1 MVVPTP
7 MQVPGDPSE
16 GQSEANLMRQVAA
29 GEIGGLE
36 TLYDRY
42 HAIAYALA
50 LRITAEAGLA
60 EDVVQD
66 SFLGL
71 WRNAARYAEDK
82 GTVKGWLLAIV
93 RHRAIDS
100 MRRRRNGVVIGD
112 ETEEPLPAALTLP
125 DIWPEVSGRLD
136 AQTIRL
142 ALAKLPEA
150 QRDAIELAYYDG
162 LTQREIATRTG
173 APLGTVKSRMR
184 LGLVSLRRE
193 LIEFA
198 DGSDGSGRADRAA
211 GAFAV
216 PLAGSKG
223 ES

>member
-1 MVVPTP
+1 
-7 MQVPGDPSE
+7 
-16 GQSEANLMRQVAA
+16 MRQVAA

-42 HAIAYALA
+42 HAVAYALA
-50 LRITAEAGLA
+50 LRITTETGLA

-82 GTVKGWLLAIV
+82 GSVKGWLLAIV

-100 MRRRRNGVVIGD
+100 MRRRRNGVTIGD
-112 ETEEPLPAALTLP
+112 ETEEPLPASLTLP
-125 DIWPEVSGRLD
+125 DIWPEVAGRLD
-136 AQTIRL
+136 AEMIQGALQT
-142 ALAKLPEA
+142 LPNL
-150 QRDAIELAYYDG
+150 QREAIELAYFDG
-162 LTQREIATRTG
+162 LTQREIAGKTG

-193 LIEFA
+193 LAELA
-198 DGSDGSGRADRAA
+198 DAEGSNGKGKKVKLNQMLVPVTGR
-211 GAFAV
+211 
-216 PLAGSKG
+216 KG
-223 ES
+223 EA

>member
-1 MVVPTP
+1 MVVPQP
-7 MQVPGDPSE
+7 MDMPRSPSE
-16 GQSEANLMRQVAA
+16 AQSEAQLMRQVAA

-42 HAIAYALA
+42 HAVAYALA
-50 LRITAEAGLA
+50 LRITTETGLA

-71 WRNAARYAEDK
+71 WRNAGRYVEDK
-82 GTVKGWLLAIV
+82 GSVKGWLLAIV

-100 MRRRRNGVVIGD
+100 MRRRHNGVAIGD
-112 ETEEPLPAALTLP
+112 ETEEPLPPSLTLP
-125 DIWPEVSGRLD
+125 DIWPEVAGRLD
-136 AQTIRL
+136 AETVRV
-142 ALAKLPEA
+142 ALVKLPDA
-150 QRDAIELAYYDG
+150 QREAIELAYFDG
-162 LTQREIATRTG
+162 LTQREIAIRTG

-198 DGSDGSGRADRAA
+198 DGSDGMGPQFGDVAVSLPANGR
-211 GAFAV
+211 
-216 PLAGSKG
+216 KG
-223 ES
+223 EA

>member
-1 MVVPTP
+1 
-7 MQVPGDPSE
+7 
-16 GQSEANLMRQVAA
+16 MRQVAA

-50 LRITAEAGLA
+50 LRITTETAAA

-71 WRNAARYAEDK
+71 WRNATRYAEEK
-82 GTVKGWLLAIV
+82 GSVKGWLLAIV

-100 MRRRRNGVVIGD
+100 MRRRRNGATIAD
-112 ETEEPLPAALTLP
+112 ETEEPLPAALTIP

-136 AQTIRL
+136 AEQVRRALQT
-142 ALAKLPEA
+142 LPVA
-150 QRDAIELAYYDG
+150 QRETNEMAYFDG
-162 LTQREIATRTG
+162 LTQREIATKTG

-193 LIEFA
+193 LMDFA
-198 DGSDGSGRADRAA
+198 DGSNGAGPTLGASGAA
-211 GAFAV
+211 ALSWGR
-216 PLAGSKG
+216 PEG
-223 ES
+223 EG

>member
-1 MVVPTP
+1 
-7 MQVPGDPSE
+7 
-16 GQSEANLMRQVAA
+16 MRQVAA

-42 HAIAYALA
+42 HAVAYALA
-50 LRITAEAGLA
+50 LRITTETGLA

-71 WRNAARYAEDK
+71 WRNAGRYAEDK
-82 GTVKGWLLAIV
+82 GSVKGWLLAIV

-100 MRRRRNGVVIGD
+100 TRRRRNGVTLGN
-112 ETEEPLPAALTLP
+112 ETEGLVPAALTLP
-125 DIWPEVSGRLD
+125 DIWPEVAGRLD
-136 AQTIRL
+136 AQQIRI

-150 QRDAIELAYYDG
+150 QREAIELAYYDG

-193 LIEFA
+193 LMNMAE
-198 DGSDGSGRADRAA
+198 GSDGMGPASRA
-211 GAFAV
+211 GAL
-216 PLAGSKG
+216 PLPFTGPKG
-223 ES
+223 RG